1 MLITEDIFGAFL
13 QCETKSHFTL
23 AGAVGDRREF
33 SNWERQR
40 TEDYQHQFC
49 IQLRSNCHDGELL
62 RGVTLAQA
70 FDNNQ
75 CRFARLCRADPRT
88 PITH

>member
-49 IQLRSNCHDGELL
+49 IQLR
-62 RGVTLAQA
+62 
-70 FDNNQ
+70 
-75 CRFARLCRADPRT
+75 
-88 PITH
+88 